1 MITTNIIALGSGD
14 SMYKKPI
21 GIPLDD
27 IIEEKI
33 RDYLDDLEV
42 EYNIWIDFQ
51 WDYRD

>member
-1 MITTNIIALGSGD
+1 MTIMNIVALGSD
-14 SMYKKPI
+14 NMYEKKI
-21 GIPLDD
+21 GISLDEV
-27 IIEEKI
+27 IEERI